1 MLHRQARGAIVFA
14 MWFLSAVLLL
24 LQSQPLLG
32 SALCLRD
39 TEPKAECAMQD
50 IKAPAGSGVAQTA
63 GAHTEACMGTVYC
76 AWTAPAVPK
85 FAQNLPLIPLIHN
98 PVPLFSTSLLPGDP
112 LGPPFHPPR
121 A

>member
-1 MLHRQARGAIVFA
+1 
-14 MWFLSAVLLL
+14 
-24 LQSQPLLG
+24 
-32 SALCLRD
+32 
-39 TEPKAECAMQD
+39 MQD

-85 FAQNLPLIPLIHN
+85 FAQNLPHIPLIHN